1 MGPSP
6 GFRST
11 GHGQYVFPSLLTGE
25 LPMSD
30 DTVNTALRRIGFDNT
45 EMTAHGF
52 RVMARTIMVE
62 QMDVE
67 P

>member
-1 MGPSP
+1 
-6 GFRST
+6 
-11 GHGQYVFPSLLTGE
+11 
-25 LPMSD
+25 MSD

>member
-1 MGPSP
+1 
-6 GFRST
+6 
-11 GHGQYVFPSLLTGE
+11 
-25 LPMSD
+25 MSD

-45 EMTAHGF
+45 EMMAHGF